1 MNGNAG
7 LQVAANHW
15 WWLLFLNYIW
25 IEDHEGQKVCTVW
38 GKKVERWNQDELLQ
52 WWEEKSKERRLIILM
67 LWLPLELDY

>member
-38 GKKVERWNQDELLQ
+38 GKKVER
-52 WWEEKSKERRLIILM
+52 
-67 LWLPLELDY
+67 